1 MIGALVAG
9 QVGSGGAVLSSF
21 ESIATAT
28 GTGSSGTITFSSIP
42 STFKHLQIR
51 AIVKTDSTS
60 VLGVGNLA
68 FNGDTGTNY
77 TRHRIYGDGASV
89 VADGTT
95 AATSIV
101 GAAWGAGSPTGA
113 TNIVGPSVIDILDYT
128 NSSKYKTV
136 RFIGGRDY
144 NDTNGFIVVGSGLWL
159 NTNAVTSI
167 TFTVTGG
174 TNFTTQTTFALYG
187 IKEA

>member
-9 QVGSGGAVLSSF
+9 QTGFGGASLSSY

-60 VLGVGNLA
+60 VLGVGNLT
-68 FNGDTGTNY
+68 FNSDSGANY
-77 TRHRIYGDGASV
+77 TRHRIYGDGSTV

-95 AATSIV
+95 GATSVV
-101 GAAWGAGSPTGA
+101 GAAWGAGSPTGS
-113 TNIVGPSVIDILDYT
+113 TNIVGPSIIDILDYT
-128 NSSKYKTV
+128 NSSKYKTI

-144 NDTNGFIVVGSGLWL
+144 NDTNGFIVAGSGLWL
-159 NTNAVTSI
+159 NTNSVTTI

-174 TNFTTQTTFALYG
+174 TNFTTQTQIALYG